1 MRHRPRCLVFCVS
14 EPLRVPCR
22 NRAMALMLEAKDAAF
37 HHMLKCMDDT
47 SFNFEE
53 KWALIMRQT
62 GKPEFR

>member
-1 MRHRPRCLVFCVS
+1 
-14 EPLRVPCR
+14 
-22 NRAMALMLEAKDAAF
+22 MALMLEAKDAAF